1 MKQAILIVAHKNPEQ
16 LKRLI
21 GYFRGECEI
30 YVHID
35 RRSKI
40 SRKEREEL
48 QSLSGVKAVVS
59 RYRVRWGGYSILRV
73 EILLLR
79 LALKL
84 GNAGYFH
91 LISGQDYPLQPYSDF
106 ISFFSRTQHKGFIN
120 CSHLPTSKTD
130 GNTFTRLQYFFLS
143 DLMNVRNKAGKEKMM
158 KFVWWQKRHGIKR
171 RLPDTFDHLYGGS
184 AWFSISRELAR
195 HIVDY
200 TRRHPRFYRRMRHT
214 YIPEEIYIPTVIL
227 NSPMAESVMRHNNCR
242 NIIWL
247 YSGLDASP
255 QDITEEH
262 FRLLLRNPIAFFT
275 RKVEYPESLPVMDLI
290 DRKLIFQKVK

>member
-1 MKQAILIVAHKNPEQ
+1 
-16 LKRLI
+16 
-21 GYFRGECEI
+21 
-30 YVHID
+30 
-35 RRSKI
+35 
-40 SRKEREEL
+40 
-48 QSLSGVKAVVS
+48 
-59 RYRVRWGGYSILRV
+59 
-73 EILLLR
+73 
-79 LALKL
+79 
-84 GNAGYFH
+84 
-91 LISGQDYPLQPYSDF
+91 
-106 ISFFSRTQHKGFIN
+106 
-120 CSHLPTSKTD
+120 
-130 GNTFTRLQYFFLS
+130 
-143 DLMNVRNKAGKEKMM
+143 MM